1 MNKTPKY
8 VTPGLSPIL
17 KKYKTVKGYNPF
29 ETGNDT
35 NLLIDIFSGDTLFKN
50 TVWKSIL
57 KNKNICI
64 HPYSLSIIY
73 STYEMD
79 NEMVQELNE
88 AYLTYEYKEWLV
100 KYYEY
105 MKKDELGYYQLVRD
119 INNFLKTSFLD
130 CEQRFIIFSVNTFEL
145 VFLHGKTIGSRA
157 HSCFCIYDSFQ
168 EKVFFFDPSQYEY
181 DKVPTYMENNFL
193 IKDSLRKI
201 IAYKVLKSLKT
212 ANPFLKIKS
221 VEVVDLTAPQFITR
235 DDNCLFWSILL
246 CDIITKNLK
255 ADEEFK
261 PKLAIQSLLKKYN
274 TKEKLER
281 VIRRYIGYI
290 YEKAKSVPNSFYSNV
305 LKNTYLEK

>member
-17 KKYKTVKGYNPF
+17 KKYKTVTGYNIHEP
-29 ETGNDT
+29 GNDVD
-35 NLLIDIFSGDTLFKN
+35 LLRLIFSSDTLFKN

-64 HPYSLSIIY
+64 HPYSLSFIY

-88 AYLTYEYKEWLV
+88 AYLTYEYKDWLV
-100 KYYEY
+100 KYYKAIE
-105 MKKDELGYYQLVRD
+105 KGELGYYQFVTD

-130 CEQRFIIFSVNTFEL
+130 CEKRFIIFPIATAEF
-145 VFLHGKTIGSRA
+145 VFLNGKSINVLG

-168 EKVFFFDPSQYEY
+168 EKAFFFDPSQYEY
-181 DKVPTYMENNFL
+181 DKVPTIIENNFL
-193 IKDSLRKI
+193 IKDSRRKI
-201 IAYKVLKSLKT
+201 ISYKVLKSLKT

-221 VEVVDLTAPQFITR
+221 VEVVDLTAPQFITQ
-235 DDNCLFWSILL
+235 DDNCLFWSMLL

-255 ADEEFK
+255 VDEEFK
-261 PKLAIQSLLKKYN
+261 PKLAIRSLLKKYN

-290 YEKAKSVPNSFYSNV
+290 YEKAKAVPKSFYTNV
-305 LKNTYLEK
+305 LKNTYLEN